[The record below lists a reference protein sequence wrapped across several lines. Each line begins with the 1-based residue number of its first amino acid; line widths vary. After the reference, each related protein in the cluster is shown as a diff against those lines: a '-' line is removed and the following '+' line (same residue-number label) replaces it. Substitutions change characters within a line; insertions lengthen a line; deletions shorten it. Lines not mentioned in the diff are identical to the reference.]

1 MSFKQYSAIK
11 GLLFCMVLSLI
22 QACSPKSEPIM
33 PNPGASNGTP
43 EWLVPKNQVLD
54 GGPGIDGIPSIDEPI
69 FGTQSFES
77 LGFMGAGDFVLMIKQ
92 QNEIRAYP
100 VPILDWH
107 EIVNDD
113 LDTLSVAI
121 NYCPLTG
128 TGIGWNRKVEGVKTT
143 FGVSGLLYNSNLMP
157 YDRSTESI
165 WSQIKLQCVNGRLIG
180 KTPKTITLIETTA
193 STWQK
198 MYPNFKILTGG
209 KGRTRPYGTYPY
221 GDFKVNQERLIF
233 PADNSSDNRFPKKE
247 RLLGI
252 IHQGDVKVVP
262 FKIFPLK
269 GIGLAVRTV
278 GGEPTIV
285 IGSNEFN
292 FMCAYFPKGNKFE
305 PVQDR
310 LPIVMK
316 DANNN
321 FYDIFGQVVEG
332 PNKDALLKKP
342 DFMMGYWFAWA
353 AFYPDLDL

>member
-1 MSFKQYSAIK
+1 MNSKQNTTIN
-11 GLLFCMVLSLI
+11 GLLLCVALGLA
-22 QACSPKSEPIM
+22 QACSPKTESIT
-33 PNPGASNGTP
+33 PNPGSGNL
-43 EWLVPKNQVLD
+43 EWLVPKAEVLD
-54 GGPGIDGIPSIDEPI
+54 GGPGLDGIPSIDEPI
-69 FGTQSFES
+69 FSSQSFES
-77 LGFMGAGDFVLMIKQ
+77 LGFIGGLDLVLMIKQ
-92 QNEIRAYP
+92 NSEVRAYP
-100 VPILDWH
+100 HPVLDWH

-113 LDTLSVAI
+113 LDTLNMAV

-128 TGIGWNRKVEGVKTT
+128 TGIGWNRKVAGVKTT
-143 FGVSGLLYNSNLMP
+143 FGVSGLLYNSNLML

-180 KTPKTITLIETTA
+180 QTPKTISLVETTA

-198 MYPNFKILTGG
+198 MYPKSKILVGG

-221 GDFKVNQERLIF
+221 GDFKVNQDRLIF
-233 PADNSSDNRFPKKE
+233 PADNTSDNRFPKKE

-262 FKIFPLK
+262 FKTFPPK
-269 GIGLAVRTV
+269 GIGLTARIV

-292 FMCAYFPKGNKFE
+292 FMCAYFTKDNKFE

-332 PNKDALLKKP
+332 PSKGAQLKKSA
-342 DFMMGYWFAWA
+342 FMMGYWFAWA